1 MAIRTHYD
9 ELHVTQ
15 DAPRVV
21 IRAAYRVLSQQYHPD
36 RMKQDDGGER
46 MRAINSAW
54 AVLSDEE
61 ARAAY
66 DKQVNAI
73 FEGNVSAYTQHVQK
87 QAEQEAGERVD
98 AQRSAVIPWAWLVAM
113 VVFLAILTSLFSR
126 QAS

>member
-54 AVLSDEE
+54 AVLSDEKT
-61 ARAAY
+61 RAAY
-66 DKQVNAI
+66 DDQVNAL
-73 FEGNVSAYTQHVQK
+73 FENNVSEYTQHVQK
-87 QAEQEAGERVD
+87 HAEQEASGRLD
-98 AQRSAVIPWAWLVAM
+98 ARRSAAVPWAWLVAM
-113 VVFLAILTSLFSR
+113 IVFLVVLTSLFSR
-126 QAS
+126 QIS